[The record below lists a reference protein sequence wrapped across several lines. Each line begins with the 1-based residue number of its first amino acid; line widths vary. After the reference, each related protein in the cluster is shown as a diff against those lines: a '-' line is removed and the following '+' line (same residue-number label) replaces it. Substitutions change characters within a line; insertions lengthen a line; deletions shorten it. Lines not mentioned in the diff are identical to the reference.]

1 MPDTPISATPATPDG
16 PATPATPTPAT
27 PTPDGPAR
35 RLRGPGG
42 RPLRVAHLTTVDMSL
57 HLLLATELKVDLDA
71 GFETYGISA
80 PGPYVGQLEAI
91 GVRHEPLHSLTRAWH
106 PRADLA
112 AARELLAALR
122 RLRPDV
128 LHTHN
133 PKTGVL
139 GRILG
144 RAAGVPVVVN
154 TCHGLWAQAH
164 DPFGRRAFVLGA
176 EALAGR
182 FSHAELYQNDEDRR
196 ALSRAVPARRSRVV
210 GNGVDLTRFA
220 GDPGDRAAARARIR
234 AALGAGEGELLV
246 AGVGRQVAEKGI
258 REYLQA
264 ARALAGKARF
274 LWIGP
279 DDPDKPDA
287 LTPAGGAG
295 TGVEFLGSRSDMPE
309 LYAALDVFVLPSYRE
324 GFSRS
329 AMEAAAGGLPMVL
342 SDIRGCRE
350 IGTHDEHLLLTP
362 PGDARALTT
371 ALDRL
376 LTEPG
381 LRERLGAAARR
392 RATAHFDQRAV
403 ARVSLE
409 TYAAVARARHLPW
422 AVG

>member
-1 MPDTPISATPATPDG
+1 MPESGARPG
-16 PATPATPTPAT
+16 PRLP
-27 PTPDGPAR
+27 GP

-57 HLLLATELKVDLDA
+57 HLLLATELRVDLEA

-80 PGPYVGQLEAI
+80 PGPYVGRLEAI
-91 GVRHEPLHSLTRAWH
+91 GVRHEALPALTRAWH
-106 PRADLA
+106 PRADAA
-112 AARELLAALR
+112 AARELLAVLR

-139 GRILG
+139 GRIIG
-144 RAAGVPVVVN
+144 RAARVPVVVN

-164 DPFGRRAFVLGA
+164 DPLTRRALVLGA
-176 EALAGR
+176 EAVAGR
-182 FSHAELYQNDEDRR
+182 FSHAELYQNADDRR
-196 ALSRAVPARRSRVV
+196 ALARAVPARRSRVV
-210 GNGVDLTRFA
+210 GNGIDLSRFA
-220 GDPGDRAAARARIR
+220 ADPGDRARTRARVR
-234 AALGAGEGELLV
+234 AALGVGDGELLV

-258 REYLQA
+258 REYAEA

-274 LWIGP
+274 AWVGP
-279 DDPDKPDA
+279 ADPDKPDA
-287 LTPAGGAG
+287 LSGAAGI
-295 TGVEFLGSRSDMPE
+295 EFLGSRDDMPD
-309 LYAALDVFVLPSYRE
+309 LYTALDVFVLPSHRE

-350 IGTHDEHLLLTP
+350 IGTHGEHLLLTP
-362 PGDARALTT
+362 PGDARALTA

-376 LTEPG
+376 LTDPG
-381 LRERLGAAARR
+381 LRAGLGAAARR
-392 RATAHFDQRAV
+392 RAGRHFDQRAV

-409 TYAAVARARHLPW
+409 TYAAVARAKGLPW
-422 AVG
+422 KAG

>member
-1 MPDTPISATPATPDG
+1 MPDPSG
-16 PATPATPTPAT
+16 PGTVPV
-27 PTPDGPAR
+27 R

-57 HLLLATELKVDLDA
+57 HLLLATELKVDLEA

-80 PGPYVGQLEAI
+80 PGPYVPQLEAI
-91 GVRHEPLHSLTRAWH
+91 GVRHEPLHALTRAWR
-106 PRADLA
+106 PRADA
-112 AARELLAALR
+112 AAGRELLAVLR
-122 RLRPDV
+122 RIRPDV

-164 DPFGRRAFVLGA
+164 DPLAKRAFVLGA

-182 FSHAELYQNDEDRR
+182 FSHAELYQNAEDRR
-196 ALSRAVPARRSRVV
+196 TLARAVPRYRSRVV
-210 GNGVDLTRFA
+210 GNGVDLTRF
-220 GDPGDRAAARARIR
+220 GQGPAARARIR
-234 AALGAGEGELLV
+234 AELGVADGDLLV
-246 AGVGRQVAEKGI
+246 GGVGRQVAEKGI
-258 REYLQA
+258 REYAEA

-274 LWIGP
+274 VWIGP
-279 DDPDKPDA
+279 PDPDKPDA
-287 LTPAGGAG
+287 LDGAGG
-295 TGVEFLGSRSDMPE
+295 VDFLGARGDMPE
-309 LYAALDVFVLPSYRE
+309 LYAALDVFVLPSHRE

-350 IGTHDEHLLLTP
+350 IGTHGEHLLLAP
-362 PGDARALTT
+362 PGDVRALTT

-376 LTEPG
+376 LTEPD
-381 LRERLGAAARR
+381 LRARLGTAAHR
-392 RATAHFDQRAV
+392 RALAEFDQRAV

-409 TYAAVARARHLPW
+409 TYAAVARVRGLPW
-422 AVG
+422 TLG